1 MAFVD
6 NMPRVG
12 YIRCM
17 ILSATLSKPT
27 SQVEAI
33 LGKKYERVKI
43 RFKGG
48 PVSPY
53 FAEFFTQT
61 QSFHKNFTQAELDE
75 FLQKNIGRSF
85 KNCVERT
92 ENKEITFLANKRG
105 EVRRLEKAL
114 AQTGGKPKNGAA
126 QTDFKPKNAAAFGE
140 KAALFGAA
148 ASAFNAHKGA
158 LNRSKNYI
166 IQEGTQVPFLQALG
180 VMTDAGKVVAAKYD
194 KFRQVNRFLELLDD
208 VLPAVQQARSQAQEG
223 AKDQNG
229 AAFGA
234 DNNLSQAQ
242 EGAALGAN
250 QNSSQAQE
258 GWWPIEPLQILDFG
272 SGKSYLTF
280 AVQYFLESV
289 KKIPCQITGVDL
301 KEDVIKSC
309 SDLAARLGVKNMNF
323 VCGDIATY
331 SGKNPDIVITL
342 HACDIATDYAL
353 AFAVE
358 RGAKAILS
366 VPCCQKEV
374 NAQLGKSSNALFA
387 PLLRH
392 GIFRERF
399 SALMTDAVRA
409 QLLEARGYKVQV
421 LEFIDMEGTPKNLM
435 IRALLKGGARLGQET
450 SSEAAPSGK
459 ESALG
464 GGAAAQSLAFEQSAR
479 DLLKAFGARQKLADL
494 LGGGL

>member
-1 MAFVD
+1 LAFVD

-17 ILSATLSKPT
+17 ILSATLSKST

-61 QSFHKNFTQAELDE
+61 QSFHKNFSQAELEE

-92 ENKEITFLANKRG
+92 EDKEITFLTNKRG

-114 AQTGGKPKNGAA
+114 SQNEGAAKTAGKPKNGSA
-126 QTDFKPKNAAAFGE
+126 QTDFKPKNGSAQTGGKTKTAAAFGE

-208 VLPAVQQARSQAQEG
+208 VLP
-223 AKDQNG
+223 
-229 AAFGA
+229 
-234 DNNLSQAQ
+234 
-242 EGAALGAN
+242 
-250 QNSSQAQE
+250 SSSS
-258 GWWPIEPLQILDFG
+258 EPLQILDFG

-323 VCGDIATY
+323 VCGDIAKY

-342 HACDIATDYAL
+342 HACDVATDYAL

-450 SSEAAPSGK
+450 GSGAASSGKEPALGNAAPSGK
-459 ESALG
+459 EPALG
-464 GGAAAQSLAFEQSAR
+464 GGAATQSRALEQSAR
-479 DLLKAFGARQKLADL
+479 ELLKAFGARQKLADL

>member
-1 MAFVD
+1 
-6 NMPRVG
+6 
-12 YIRCM
+12 M

-27 SQVEAI
+27 GKVEEI
-33 LGKKYERVKI
+33 LGKNYQRVKI

-48 PVSPY
+48 ADSPY
-53 FAEFFTQT
+53 FAEFFTEK
-61 QSFHKNFTQAELDE
+61 QSFHKNFSEAELEE
-75 FLQKNIGRSF
+75 FLNANIGRSF

-92 ENKEITFLANKRG
+92 EDKEITFLANKRG

-114 AQTGGKPKNGAA
+114 AAKNGGKAMTTAALDKKTGGA
-126 QTDFKPKNAAAFGE
+126 
-140 KAALFGAA
+140 FGAA
-148 ASAFNAHKGA
+148 AALQAQNAGARMTATAGAF
-158 LNRSKNYI
+158 NRSKNYI
-166 IQEGTQVPFLQALG
+166 IKEGTSVPFLQALG

-208 VLPAVQQARSQAQEG
+208 VLPNVLQAQEG
-223 AKDQNG
+223 GD
-229 AAFGA
+229 
-234 DNNLSQAQ
+234 
-242 EGAALGAN
+242 E
-250 QNSSQAQE
+250 NSSQAQE
-258 GWWPIEPLQILDFG
+258 GGRPIEPLQILDFG

-323 VCGDIATY
+323 VCGDIAKY

-342 HACDIATDYAL
+342 HACDVATDYAL
-353 AFAVE
+353 KFAVDKN
-358 RGAKAILS
+358 AKAILS

-374 NAQLGKSSNALFA
+374 NAQLGKSSNAAFA
-387 PLLRH
+387 PLLKH
-392 GIFRERF
+392 GILRERF

-435 IRALLKGGARLGQET
+435 IRAVLA
-450 SSEAAPSGK
+450 
-459 ESALG
+459 
-464 GGAAAQSLAFEQSAR
+464 GGAATQSLACEKSAR
-479 DLLKAFGARQKLADL
+479 DLLEAFGVKQSLAEL

>member
-1 MAFVD
+1 
-6 NMPRVG
+6 
-12 YIRCM
+12 M

-48 PVSPY
+48 TASPY

-61 QSFHKNFTQAELDE
+61 QSFHKNFSQAELDE

-92 ENKEITFLANKRG
+92 EEKEITFLANKRG
-105 EVRRLEKAL
+105 EVRRLEKAF
-114 AQTGGKPKNGAA
+114 AQNGGKPKNAVS
-126 QTDFKPKNAAAFGE
+126 QTDFKPKTAAAFGE
-140 KAALFGAA
+140 KTALFGAA
-148 ASAFNAHKGA
+148 ASAFNVHNGGA

-223 AKDQNG
+223 G
-229 AAFGA
+229 R
-234 DNNLSQAQ
+234 
-242 EGAALGAN
+242 
-250 QNSSQAQE
+250 
-258 GWWPIEPLQILDFG
+258 PIEPLQILDFG

-323 VCGDIATY
+323 VCGDIAKY

-342 HACDIATDYAL
+342 HACDVATDYAL

-374 NAQLGKSSNALFA
+374 NAQLTKTSNALFA

-435 IRALLKGGARLGQET
+435 IRALLKGGARLGQEAI
-450 SSEAAPSGK
+450 SGAAPSGK

-464 GGAAAQSLAFEQSAR
+464 DGAAAQSLAFEQSAR
-479 DLLKAFGARQKLADL
+479 DLLTAFGARQKLADL

>member
-1 MAFVD
+1 
-6 NMPRVG
+6 
-12 YIRCM
+12 M

-27 SQVEAI
+27 SKVEAI

-61 QSFHKNFTQAELDE
+61 QSFHKNFTQAELEE
-75 FLQKNIGRSF
+75 FLSVNIGHSF

-92 ENKEITFLANKRG
+92 EDKEITFLANKRG
-105 EVRRLEKAL
+105 EVRRLEKAFAQNGGKPKS
-114 AQTGGKPKNGAA
+114 AQTDGKPKNG
-126 QTDFKPKNAAAFGE
+126 AAFGE

-148 ASAFNAHKGA
+148 ASTFNAHSGA

-166 IQEGTQVPFLQALG
+166 IQEGTAIPFLQALG

-223 AKDQNG
+223 G
-229 AAFGA
+229 R
-234 DNNLSQAQ
+234 
-242 EGAALGAN
+242 
-250 QNSSQAQE
+250 
-258 GWWPIEPLQILDFG
+258 PMEPLQILDFG

-309 SDLAARLGVKNMNF
+309 SDLAARLGVKNINF
-323 VCGDIATY
+323 VCGDIAKY

-342 HACDIATDYAL
+342 HACDVATDYAL

-374 NAQLGKSSNALFA
+374 NAQLTKTSNALFA

-435 IRALLKGGARLGQET
+435 IRALLKGGARLGQEAI
-450 SSEAAPSGK
+450 SGAAPSGK

-464 GGAAAQSLAFEQSAR
+464 GAAAAQSLAFEQSAR
-479 DLLKAFGARQKLADL
+479 DLLTAFGARQKLADL

>member
-1 MAFVD
+1 
-6 NMPRVG
+6 
-12 YIRCM
+12 M

-48 PVSPY
+48 PVSSY

-92 ENKEITFLANKRG
+92 EEKEITFLANKRG

-114 AQTGGKPKNGAA
+114 AKTGGKPK
-126 QTDFKPKNAAAFGE
+126 KAAAFGE

-223 AKDQNG
+223 A
-229 AAFGA
+229 AFGA

-242 EGAALGAN
+242 EGGR
-250 QNSSQAQE
+250 
-258 GWWPIEPLQILDFG
+258 PIEPLQILDFG

-323 VCGDIATY
+323 VCGDIAKY

-342 HACDIATDYAL
+342 HACDVATDYAL

-366 VPCCQKEV
+366 VPCCQKEI

-387 PLLRH
+387 PLLKH

-435 IRALLKGGARLGQET
+435 IRALLKGGARLGQEA
-450 SSEAAPSGK
+450 SSGAAPSGQ

-464 GGAAAQSLAFEQSAR
+464 SGASAARE
-479 DLLKAFGARQKLADL
+479 LLKAFGVQQKLVDL

>member
-1 MAFVD
+1 
-6 NMPRVG
+6 
-12 YIRCM
+12 M

-27 SQVEAI
+27 GKVEEI

-61 QSFHKNFTQAELDE
+61 QSFHKNFTQAELEE
-75 FLQKNIGRSF
+75 FLSANIGRSF

-92 ENKEITFLANKRG
+92 EEKEITFLANKRG

-114 AQTGGKPKNGAA
+114 AKTGGKPK
-126 QTDFKPKNAAAFGE
+126 TSAAFGE
-140 KAALFGAA
+140 KAALFGAS
-148 ASAFNAHKGA
+148 ASAFNARKGA

-166 IQEGTQVPFLQALG
+166 IKEGTQVPFLQALG

-208 VLPAVQQARSQAQEG
+208 VLP
-223 AKDQNG
+223 
-229 AAFGA
+229 
-234 DNNLSQAQ
+234 
-242 EGAALGAN
+242 
-250 QNSSQAQE
+250 SSSS
-258 GWWPIEPLQILDFG
+258 EPLQILDFG

-323 VCGDIATY
+323 VCGDIAKY

-342 HACDIATDYAL
+342 HACDVATDYAL

-374 NAQLGKSSNALFA
+374 NAQLGRSSNALFA

-435 IRALLKGGARLGQET
+435 IRAVLKVGARLGQEAV
-450 SSEAAPSGK
+450 SGAAPSGK
-459 ESALG
+459 EPALG
-464 GGAAAQSLAFEQSAR
+464 GGASAAQSRALEQSAR
-479 DLLKAFGARQKLADL
+479 ELLKAFGARQKLADL
-494 LGGGL
+494 LGCGL

>member
-1 MAFVD
+1 
-6 NMPRVG
+6 MPRVG

-75 FLQKNIGRSF
+75 FLSANIGHSF

-92 ENKEITFLANKRG
+92 EDKEITFLANKRG

-114 AQTGGKPKNGAA
+114 SQNEGAAKTAGKAQNAAA
-126 QTDFKPKNAAAFGE
+126 QTDFKPKNAAFGE

-148 ASAFNAHKGA
+148 ASVFNAHKGA

-166 IQEGTQVPFLQALG
+166 IKEGTQVPFLQALG

-208 VLPAVQQARSQAQEG
+208 VLPSVLQARSQAQKCG
-223 AKDQNG
+223 
-229 AAFGA
+229 AFGA

-242 EGAALGAN
+242 EGGR
-250 QNSSQAQE
+250 
-258 GWWPIEPLQILDFG
+258 PIEPLQILDFG

-309 SDLAARLGVKNMNF
+309 SDLAVRLGVKNMNF
-323 VCGDIATY
+323 VCGDIAKY

-342 HACDIATDYAL
+342 HACDVATDYAL

-399 SALMTDAVRA
+399 SALVTDAVRA

-435 IRALLKGGARLGQET
+435 IRALLKGGARLGQEAV
-450 SSEAAPSGK
+450 SGAAPSGK

-464 GGAAAQSLAFEQSAR
+464 GGASAAQSRALEQSAR
-479 DLLKAFGARQKLADL
+479 DLLAAFGVRQKLADL
-494 LGGGL
+494 LGGAI

>member
-1 MAFVD
+1 
-6 NMPRVG
+6 MPRVG

-75 FLQKNIGRSF
+75 FLQKNIGHSF

-92 ENKEITFLANKRG
+92 EEKEITFLANKRG
-105 EVRRLEKAL
+105 EVRRLEKAFAQNGGKPKS
-114 AQTGGKPKNGAA
+114 AQTDGKPKNGAA
-126 QTDFKPKNAAAFGE
+126 QTDFKPKNGAAFGE

-166 IQEGTQVPFLQALG
+166 IKEGTQVPFLQALG

-208 VLPAVQQARSQAQEG
+208 VLPAVQQARSQAQKC

-229 AAFGA
+229 GAFGT
-234 DNNLSQAQ
+234 DDNLSQSQ
-242 EGAALGAN
+242 EGGR
-250 QNSSQAQE
+250 
-258 GWWPIEPLQILDFG
+258 PIEPLQILDFG

-309 SDLAARLGVKNMNF
+309 SDLAARLGVKNINF
-323 VCGDIATY
+323 VCGDIAKY

-342 HACDIATDYAL
+342 YACDVATDYAL

-399 SALMTDAVRA
+399 SALVTDAVRA

-435 IRALLKGGARLGQET
+435 IRALLKGGARLGQEAI
-450 SSEAAPSGK
+450 SGAAPSGK
-459 ESALG
+459 EPALG

-479 DLLKAFGARQKLADL
+479 DLLTAFGARQKLADL

>member
-1 MAFVD
+1 
-6 NMPRVG
+6 MPRVG

-92 ENKEITFLANKRG
+92 EEKEITFLANKRG
-105 EVRRLEKAL
+105 EVKRLEKAL
-114 AQTGGKPKNGAA
+114 AKTGGKPKNG
-126 QTDFKPKNAAAFGE
+126 AAFGE

-158 LNRSKNYI
+158 LNRYKNYI
-166 IQEGTQVPFLQALG
+166 IKEGAQVPFLQALG

-208 VLPAVQQARSQAQEG
+208 VLP
-223 AKDQNG
+223 
-229 AAFGA
+229 
-234 DNNLSQAQ
+234 
-242 EGAALGAN
+242 
-250 QNSSQAQE
+250 SSSS
-258 GWWPIEPLQILDFG
+258 EPLQILDFG

-323 VCGDIATY
+323 VCGDIAKY

-342 HACDIATDYAL
+342 HACDVATDYAL

-399 SALMTDAVRA
+399 SALVTDAVRA

-435 IRALLKGGARLGQET
+435 IRALLKGGA
-450 SSEAAPSGK
+450 
-459 ESALG
+459 
-464 GGAAAQSLAFEQSAR
+464 AAQSLAFEQSAR
-479 DLLKAFGARQKLADL
+479 DLLTAFGARQKLADL

>member
-1 MAFVD
+1 
-6 NMPRVG
+6 MPRVG

-17 ILSATLSKPT
+17 ILSATLSKPM

-53 FAEFFTQT
+53 FAVFFTQT

-75 FLQKNIGRSF
+75 FLQKNIGHSF

-92 ENKEITFLANKRG
+92 EDKEITFLANKRG

-114 AQTGGKPKNGAA
+114 AQTGGKLKSA
-126 QTDFKPKNAAAFGE
+126 QNDGKPKTAAAFGE

-148 ASAFNAHKGA
+148 ASAFNAHSGA

-166 IQEGTQVPFLQALG
+166 IQEGTAVPFLQALG

-208 VLPAVQQARSQAQEG
+208 VLPAVQQARSQAQNG
-223 AKDQNG
+223 ANQNALQAQNC
-229 AAFGA
+229 AAFGS

-242 EGAALGAN
+242 EGGR
-250 QNSSQAQE
+250 
-258 GWWPIEPLQILDFG
+258 PIEPLQILDFG

-323 VCGDIATY
+323 VCGDIAKY

-342 HACDIATDYAL
+342 HACDVATDYAL

-399 SALMTDAVRA
+399 SALVTDAVRA

-435 IRALLKGGARLGQET
+435 IRAVLKGAARFGQEAV
-450 SSEAAPSGK
+450 SGAAPSGK

-464 GGAAAQSLAFEQSAR
+464 GGAAAQSSALEQSAR
-479 DLLKAFGARQKLADL
+479 DLLAAFGARQKLADL

>member
-75 FLQKNIGRSF
+75 FLQKNIGHSF

-92 ENKEITFLANKRG
+92 EDKEITFLANKRG

-114 AQTGGKPKNGAA
+114 AKTGGKPKTSAA
-126 QTDFKPKNAAAFGE
+126 SQTDFKPKTAAAFGE

-208 VLPAVQQARSQAQEG
+208 VLPSVLQARSQAQE
-223 AKDQNG
+223 G

-242 EGAALGAN
+242 EGGR
-250 QNSSQAQE
+250 
-258 GWWPIEPLQILDFG
+258 PIEPLQILDFG

-289 KKIPCQITGVDL
+289 KKIHCQITGVGL

-323 VCGDIATY
+323 VCGDIAKY

-342 HACDIATDYAL
+342 HACDVATDYAL

-366 VPCCQKEV
+366 VPCCQKEI

-387 PLLRH
+387 PLLKH

-435 IRALLKGGARLGQET
+435 IRALLKGGARLGQEA
-450 SSEAAPSGK
+450 SSGAAPSGK

-479 DLLKAFGARQKLADL
+479 ELLKAFGVQQKLVDL

>member
-1 MAFVD
+1 
-6 NMPRVG
+6 
-12 YIRCM
+12 M

-48 PVSPY
+48 PVSSY

-75 FLQKNIGRSF
+75 FFQKNIGHSF

-92 ENKEITFLANKRG
+92 EDKEITFLANKRG
-105 EVRRLEKAL
+105 EVKRLEKAL

-126 QTDFKPKNAAAFGE
+126 QTGGKPKNGAAQTGGKPKKAAAFGE

-166 IQEGTQVPFLQALG
+166 IQEGTRVPFLQALG

-208 VLPAVQQARSQAQEG
+208 VLPSVLQARSQAQ
-223 AKDQNG
+223 KC
-229 AAFGA
+229 AALGA

-242 EGAALGAN
+242 EGGR
-250 QNSSQAQE
+250 
-258 GWWPIEPLQILDFG
+258 PIEPLQILDFG

-323 VCGDIATY
+323 VCGDIAKY

-387 PLLRH
+387 PLLKH

-399 SALMTDAVRA
+399 SALVTDAVRA

-435 IRALLKGGARLGQET
+435 IRAVLKGGVRLGQEAI
-450 SSEAAPSGK
+450 SGAAPSGK
-459 ESALG
+459 EPAL
-464 GGAAAQSLAFEQSAR
+464 GGAAATQSRALEQSAR
-479 DLLKAFGARQKLADL
+479 ELLKAFGARQKLADL

>member
-1 MAFVD
+1 
-6 NMPRVG
+6 
-12 YIRCM
+12 M

-61 QSFHKNFTQAELDE
+61 QSFHKNFTQTELEE
-75 FLQKNIGRSF
+75 FLSANIGRSF

-114 AQTGGKPKNGAA
+114 AQTGGKPKNAAA
-126 QTDFKPKNAAAFGE
+126 QTDFKPKNGAAFGE
-140 KAALFGAA
+140 KAALFSAA

-166 IQEGTQVPFLQALG
+166 IKEGTQVPFLQALG

-208 VLPAVQQARSQAQEG
+208 VLPAVLNARSQV
-223 AKDQNG
+223 QNC
-229 AAFGA
+229 
-234 DNNLSQAQ
+234 
-242 EGAALGAN
+242 AALGADDN
-250 QNSSQAQE
+250 LSQSQE
-258 GWWPIEPLQILDFG
+258 GGRPIEPLQILDFG

-323 VCGDIATY
+323 VCGDIAKY

-387 PLLRH
+387 PLLKH

-435 IRALLKGGARLGQET
+435 IRALLKGGARLGQKAI
-450 SSEAAPSGK
+450 SGAAPSGK

-464 GGAAAQSLAFEQSAR
+464 GAAAAQSRALEQSAR
-479 DLLKAFGARQKLADL
+479 DLLTAFGARQKLADL

>member
-1 MAFVD
+1 MGFVD

-48 PVSPY
+48 TESPY
-53 FAEFFTQT
+53 FAEFFTQM

-92 ENKEITFLANKRG
+92 EEKEITFLANKRG
-105 EVRRLEKAL
+105 EVKRLEKAL
-114 AQTGGKPKNGAA
+114 AKTDGKPQNGAS
-126 QTDFKPKNAAAFGE
+126 QTDFKPKNGAAFGE

-208 VLPAVQQARSQAQEG
+208 VLPSVLQARSQAQKC
-223 AKDQNG
+223 AKDQSG
-229 AAFGA
+229 GAFGA

-242 EGAALGAN
+242 EGGR
-250 QNSSQAQE
+250 
-258 GWWPIEPLQILDFG
+258 PIEPLQILDFG

-323 VCGDIATY
+323 VCGDIAKY

-342 HACDIATDYAL
+342 HACDVATDYAL

-435 IRALLKGGARLGQET
+435 IRALLKGGARLGQEAV
-450 SSEAAPSGK
+450 SSAAPSSK

-464 GGAAAQSLAFEQSAR
+464 GGAAAQSRAFEQSAR

>member
-1 MAFVD
+1 
-6 NMPRVG
+6 
-12 YIRCM
+12 M

-48 PVSPY
+48 TESPY

-75 FLQKNIGRSF
+75 FLQKNIGHSF

-92 ENKEITFLANKRG
+92 EDKEITFLANKRG

-114 AQTGGKPKNGAA
+114 AKTGGKPKTSAA
-126 QTDFKPKNAAAFGE
+126 SQTDFKPKTAAAFGE
-140 KAALFGAA
+140 KAALFGAC
-148 ASAFNAHKGA
+148 ASVFNAHKGA

-166 IQEGTQVPFLQALG
+166 IKEGTQVPFLQALG

-208 VLPAVQQARSQAQEG
+208 VLPSVLQARSQAQDC
-223 AKDQNG
+223 ANQNS
-229 AAFGA
+229 
-234 DNNLSQAQ
+234 LQAQ
-242 EGAALGAN
+242 EGGR
-250 QNSSQAQE
+250 
-258 GWWPIEPLQILDFG
+258 PIEPLQILDFG

-289 KKIPCQITGVDL
+289 KKIPCQIIGVDL

-309 SDLAARLGVKNMNF
+309 SDLAARLGVKNINF
-323 VCGDIATY
+323 VCGDIANY
-331 SGKNPDIVITL
+331 NGKNPDIVITL
-342 HACDIATDYAL
+342 HACDVATDYAL

-366 VPCCQKEV
+366 VPCCQKEI

-387 PLLRH
+387 PLLKH

-399 SALMTDAVRA
+399 SALVTDAVRA

-435 IRALLKGGARLGQET
+435 IRALLKGGARLGQEAI
-450 SSEAAPSGK
+450 SGAAPSGK
-459 ESALG
+459 EPALG
-464 GGAAAQSLAFEQSAR
+464 GGASAAR
-479 DLLKAFGARQKLADL
+479 DLLKAFGVQQKLADL

>member
-1 MAFVD
+1 
-6 NMPRVG
+6 MPRVG

-61 QSFHKNFTQAELDE
+61 QSFHKNFSQAELDE

-92 ENKEITFLANKRG
+92 EEKEITFLANKRG
-105 EVRRLEKAL
+105 EVKRLEKAL
-114 AQTGGKPKNGAA
+114 AKTGGKPKNGAS
-126 QTDFKPKNAAAFGE
+126 QTDFKPKNGAAFGE

-148 ASAFNAHKGA
+148 ASAFKANNGGA

-223 AKDQNG
+223 G
-229 AAFGA
+229 R
-234 DNNLSQAQ
+234 
-242 EGAALGAN
+242 
-250 QNSSQAQE
+250 
-258 GWWPIEPLQILDFG
+258 PIEPLQILDFG

-289 KKIPCQITGVDL
+289 KKIPCKITGVDL

-309 SDLAARLGVKNMNF
+309 SDLAARLGVKNINF
-323 VCGDIATY
+323 VCGDIAKY

-342 HACDIATDYAL
+342 HACDVATDYAL

-374 NAQLGKSSNALFA
+374 NAQLTKTSNALFA

-399 SALMTDAVRA
+399 SALVTDAVRA

-435 IRALLKGGARLGQET
+435 IKAVLK
-450 SSEAAPSGK
+450 
-459 ESALG
+459 
-464 GGAAAQSLAFEQSAR
+464 GGAAAQSLAFEQSVR
-479 DLLKAFGARQKLADL
+479 ELLNAFGARQKLADL

>member
-1 MAFVD
+1 
-6 NMPRVG
+6 
-12 YIRCM
+12 M

-92 ENKEITFLANKRG
+92 EEKEITFLANKRG
-105 EVRRLEKAL
+105 EVRRLEKTL
-114 AQTGGKPKNGAA
+114 AKTGGKPKNAA
-126 QTDFKPKNAAAFGE
+126 SQTDFKPKNGAAFGE
-140 KAALFGAA
+140 KAALFGAS
-148 ASAFNAHKGA
+148 ASAFNARKGA

-166 IQEGTQVPFLQALG
+166 IKEGTQVPFLQALG

-194 KFRQVNRFLELLDD
+194 KFRQVNRFLEILDD
-208 VLPAVQQARSQAQEG
+208 VLPSVLQARS
-223 AKDQNG
+223 KDQNG
-229 AAFGA
+229 AALDA
-234 DNNLSQAQ
+234 DDNLSQAQ
-242 EGAALGAN
+242 EGGR
-250 QNSSQAQE
+250 
-258 GWWPIEPLQILDFG
+258 PIEPLQILDFG

-323 VCGDIATY
+323 VCGDIAKY

-342 HACDIATDYAL
+342 HACDVATDYAL

-366 VPCCQKEV
+366 VPCCQKEI
-374 NAQLGKSSNALFA
+374 NAQLGRSSNELFV

-435 IRALLKGGARLGQET
+435 IRAVLKGSARLGQEAV
-450 SSEAAPSGK
+450 SGAAPSGK

-464 GGAAAQSLAFEQSAR
+464 NAAPSGQESALGGEVSAARE
-479 DLLKAFGARQKLADL
+479 LLKAFGARQKLADL

>member
-1 MAFVD
+1 
-6 NMPRVG
+6 
-12 YIRCM
+12 
-17 ILSATLSKPT
+17 
-27 SQVEAI
+27 
-33 LGKKYERVKI
+33 
-43 RFKGG
+43 
-48 PVSPY
+48 
-53 FAEFFTQT
+53 
-61 QSFHKNFTQAELDE
+61 
-75 FLQKNIGRSF
+75 
-85 KNCVERT
+85 
-92 ENKEITFLANKRG
+92 
-105 EVRRLEKAL
+105 
-114 AQTGGKPKNGAA
+114 
-126 QTDFKPKNAAAFGE
+126 
-140 KAALFGAA
+140 
-148 ASAFNAHKGA
+148 
-158 LNRSKNYI
+158 
-166 IQEGTQVPFLQALG
+166 
-180 VMTDAGKVVAAKYD
+180 MTDAGKVVAAKYD

-208 VLPAVQQARSQAQEG
+208 VLPAVLNACSQDQNCSQA
-223 AKDQNG
+223 QNG

-242 EGAALGAN
+242 EGGR
-250 QNSSQAQE
+250 
-258 GWWPIEPLQILDFG
+258 PIEPLQILDFG

-309 SDLAARLGVKNMNF
+309 SDLAVRLGVKNMNF
-323 VCGDIATY
+323 VCGDIAKY

-342 HACDIATDYAL
+342 HACDVATDYAL

-374 NAQLGKSSNALFA
+374 NSQLSKKSNALFA

-435 IRALLKGGARLGQET
+435 IRAVLKGGARLGQEAI
-450 SSEAAPSGK
+450 SGAASSGK

-464 GGAAAQSLAFEQSAR
+464 GAAAAQSLAFEQSAR
-479 DLLKAFGARQKLADL
+479 ELLKAFGVQQKLADL

>member
-1 MAFVD
+1 
-6 NMPRVG
+6 
-12 YIRCM
+12 M

-61 QSFHKNFTQAELDE
+61 QSFHKNFSQAELDE

-92 ENKEITFLANKRG
+92 EDKEITFLANKRG
-105 EVRRLEKAL
+105 EGRRLEKAL
-114 AQTGGKPKNGAA
+114 SQNEGAAKTAGKPKNAAA
-126 QTDFKPKNAAAFGE
+126 QTDFKPKNGAAQTGGKTKAAAAFGE

-148 ASAFNAHKGA
+148 ASAFNAHKVA

-208 VLPAVQQARSQAQEG
+208 VLPAVLNARSQVQ
-223 AKDQNG
+223 DC

-242 EGAALGAN
+242 EGGR
-250 QNSSQAQE
+250 
-258 GWWPIEPLQILDFG
+258 PIEPLQILDFG

-323 VCGDIATY
+323 VCGDIAKY

-342 HACDIATDYAL
+342 HA
-353 AFAVE
+353 
-358 RGAKAILS
+358 
-366 VPCCQKEV
+366 
-374 NAQLGKSSNALFA
+374 
-387 PLLRH
+387 
-392 GIFRERF
+392 
-399 SALMTDAVRA
+399 
-409 QLLEARGYKVQV
+409 
-421 LEFIDMEGTPKNLM
+421 
-435 IRALLKGGARLGQET
+435 
-450 SSEAAPSGK
+450 
-459 ESALG
+459 
-464 GGAAAQSLAFEQSAR
+464 
-479 DLLKAFGARQKLADL
+479 
-494 LGGGL
+494 